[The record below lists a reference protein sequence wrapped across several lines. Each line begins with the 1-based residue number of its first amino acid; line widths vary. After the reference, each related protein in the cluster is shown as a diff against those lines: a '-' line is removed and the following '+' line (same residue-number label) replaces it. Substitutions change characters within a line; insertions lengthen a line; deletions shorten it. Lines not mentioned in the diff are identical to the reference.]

1 MLETKMS
8 VAFYGHVRQYHN
20 IKTEIDANIREV
32 LESGQYV
39 LGPMLKRFEQELAGF
54 HAAKHAIGVGNGT
67 DALWLAFKALGIG
80 ENGKRILA
88 RDGEG
93 DDLSSRAGDSGGHA
107 AARGGDEGGCTRARE
122 RLGDL
127 DGRLLAP
134 SGIEARHDLQ
144 YGDPGHRLWFGP

>member
-1 MLETKMS
+1 ERAAGAARGEERAPAGRS
-8 VAFYGHVRQYHN
+8 APRVN
-20 IKTEIDANIREV
+20 EIDASVVDE
-32 LESGQYV
+32 G
-39 LGPMLKRFEQELAGF
+39 FE
-54 HAAKHAIGVGNGT
+54 
-67 DALWLAFKALGIG
+67 ALGIG

-134 SGIEARHDLQ
+134 SGIGRGTTCNMVTPVID
-144 YGDPGHRLWFGP
+144 YGLV